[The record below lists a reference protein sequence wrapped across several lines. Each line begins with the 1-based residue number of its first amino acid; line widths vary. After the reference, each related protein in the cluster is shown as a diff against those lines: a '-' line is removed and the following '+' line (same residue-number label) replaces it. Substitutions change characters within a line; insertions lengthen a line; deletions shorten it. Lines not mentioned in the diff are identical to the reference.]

1 MSEEELNP
9 NGTRFDKIER
19 TLIKMIDHH
28 EAEFRAMRTW
38 QVLAQDHMERIDENM
53 AKLQANMDRLV
64 ANEDE
69 RGKRI
74 DKLVEAIGKLIERI
88 PPENLR

>member
-1 MSEEELNP
+1 MNEEELNP

-19 TLIKMIDHH
+19 TLVKMIDHH

-38 QVLAQDHMERIDENM
+38 QVLAQDHMERLEAGIN
-53 AKLQANMDRLV
+53 RLV
-64 ANEDE
+64 ANDEE
-69 RGKRI
+69 RGQRI
-74 DKLVEAIGKLIERI
+74 DNLVSAIGKLIERI